1 MDEGDPYVGDLGKTI
16 AALEQQTGQRGELC
30 FQSRSGPVAW
40 FSPSTPEAIE
50 KAAAEGVNNLLLLP
64 ISFVSDH
71 VETLVELDMEY
82 RKLAEGLGMR
92 YTLARALNDD
102 PLFIEALA
110 RLVLVAET
118 A

>member
-1 MDEGDPYVGDLGKTI
+1 M
-16 AALEQQTGQRGELC
+16 
-30 FQSRSGPVAW
+30 
-40 FSPSTPEAIE
+40 
-50 KAAAEGVNNLLLLP
+50 
-64 ISFVSDH
+64 
-71 VETLVELDMEY
+71 ETLVELDMEY

-110 RLVLVAET
+110 RLVLAAET